1 MRRLWAATAAML
13 VCLAL
18 GAMPTLGQSTPEPTG
33 AAHVT
38 GTETIHSNV
47 VVDSKDQVGD
57 VMQWRGVHATSD
69 EAASDPRVSG
79 AGTIDGNIDIYGMN
93 GVQWGTF
100 RIENDGGAWEG
111 TYRGAI
117 YGGYL
122 DNGTAWLVGSGDYEG
137 LTYYYAFGGNNTDS
151 VLEVEGFIFPGEA
164 PIP

>member
-1 MRRLWAATAAML
+1 MRRMWAAGAAIV
-13 VCLAL
+13 VCLVI
-18 GAMPTLGQSTPEPTG
+18 GGMPAAAQEASPEPTG
-33 AAHVT
+33 PAHVT

-47 VVDSKDQVGD
+47 VVDSKVQVGD

-93 GVQWGTF
+93 GVQRGTF

-111 TYRGAI
+111 TFRGAI

-137 LTYYYAFGGNNTDS
+137 LTY
-151 VLEVEGFIFPGEA
+151 
-164 PIP
+164 